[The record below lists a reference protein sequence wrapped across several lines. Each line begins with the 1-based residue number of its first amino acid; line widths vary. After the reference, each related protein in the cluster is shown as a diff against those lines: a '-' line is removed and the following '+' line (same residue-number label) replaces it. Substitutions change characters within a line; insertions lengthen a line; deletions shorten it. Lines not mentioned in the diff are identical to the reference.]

1 MKLYLKNKLLPHFM
15 LTHKPRNLKLY
26 LLVVFVF
33 LNMYSVL
40 CQQKLN
46 SSNLNIK
53 FSSKQ
58 LTLKQVLDELNTY
71 PEINIVYSNTR
82 EYKKTIIEFDSNPI
96 NIQKVLSA
104 IELQAPVEII
114 LNNNHTIVKLKELK
128 DKYTFSG
135 NIQDAETDEI
145 LVGVNVY
152 LKDFYKGT
160 VSDKNG
166 DFVLQLSPGQY
177 IVVIKYLGYNEQEIR
192 INLYNNIE
200 KKIRL
205 ETKHEEI
212 EEVNIIGKAGDIE
225 SLKTGRTIESIESKT
240 IDHLSTNDPNDV
252 LHGRVNGVWV
262 TKVSGAPGDHNKIRI
277 RGISSIFGSTDPL
290 YVVDGMIVPIIN
302 FKTLGIAD
310 LNTHDINN
318 ITVLKDAS
326 STALYGYLG
335 GNGVVLIETKK
346 GGGKTSFEAS
356 IKRGYQ
362 QFNKRYSLLNSED
375 FYSTLKTSDQLLK
388 TGFYTVNTQTGKYE
402 LYPVYRD
409 SLGNTLGYDNFQDM
423 LFRKGSISEY
433 QLSAQGNIKTIDY
446 YISGNYYTHKGIIT
460 NSKYDKYTVTGN
472 FSKIIRDKAS
482 VRILY
487 RKSSGEY

>member
-290 YVVDGMIVPIIN
+290 YVVDGMIEIGRAHV
-302 FKTLGIAD
+302 
-310 LNTHDINN
+310 
-318 ITVLKDAS
+318 
-326 STALYGYLG
+326 
-335 GNGVVLIETKK
+335 
-346 GGGKTSFEAS
+346 
-356 IKRGYQ
+356 
-362 QFNKRYSLLNSED
+362 
-375 FYSTLKTSDQLLK
+375 
-388 TGFYTVNTQTGKYE
+388 
-402 LYPVYRD
+402 
-409 SLGNTLGYDNFQDM
+409 
-423 LFRKGSISEY
+423 
-433 QLSAQGNIKTIDY
+433 
-446 YISGNYYTHKGIIT
+446 
-460 NSKYDKYTVTGN
+460 
-472 FSKIIRDKAS
+472 
-482 VRILY
+482 
-487 RKSSGEY
+487 